1 MGLFGRLKLLIG
13 DRPPEFPP
21 PEIYRA
27 LVDDL
32 HAPLIS
38 LIAGATTTVLVGSI
52 AAWRTDNFVI
62 AALTILTALV
72 TAARIL
78 MVAEYRRSRRAEPA
92 NNDVAVLRRFE
103 RRYAIGATV
112 YAGLL
117 GLTALVAYV
126 FTDDPVSFLLITA
139 NLVGYSA
146 GATGRNSCRP
156 NIAVAQNVLLLVPI
170 IIGTA
175 LRLQAAYAV
184 MSLITVLY
192 LISSIEI
199 VRYLGAN
206 RLRLLLTTREKAA
219 LAKSLAEQIVLL
231 DTALNNMALGLC
243 MFDAGHRLRIANRRF
258 LEMFHIQANKIA
270 PGTPM
275 QEVMKLAQNSDSD
288 PAYAEA
294 AQQRLLEDSTTP
306 ILTTLADGRMISI
319 SHRPMPDG
327 GIVATFED
335 VTEQRRVEAHARFLA
350 THDSLTGLPNRVV
363 FGQELNAA
371 VELGHREGRHCAVLF
386 VNLDR
391 FKIINDTLGH
401 LAGDTLLIEI
411 AGRIVQ
417 CVGSRDL
424 VARIGGD
431 DFVILLRHVSDSDRV
446 ANVARK
452 ILAAVVRP
460 MTLNGQECRV
470 TASIGASLFP
480 SDAND
485 EVTLT
490 KNAEAAM
497 YAAKEAGRN
506 TFVVHSEE
514 IKTQSIERLMLETGL
529 RRALERNEF
538 VLYYQPKRDLKGGG
552 ISGVE
557 ALLRWRHPDLGLLL
571 PNQFVPL
578 AEETGL
584 IVPIGRWVLA
594 RACAQNMQWQ
604 REGLPAIRVA
614 VNLSPR
620 QFADSDLLNDIR
632 DALEHSGMPP
642 SLLELEIT
650 ESMVMRDLPRT
661 VQLMQEI
668 KHLGITLAIDDFG
681 TGYSSMAMVRE
692 LPIDSL
698 KIDRSFVRDVRGD
711 AEGNAFIHA
720 IIALGHALDLTV
732 VAEGV
737 ETEEQEAFL
746 REQKCDEE
754 QGYLISAPLPASEF
768 AAFLAEQTRAKLR
781 AQAADVA
788 SSRSRARPT
797 GTLG

>member
-1 MGLFGRLKLLIG
+1 MGLFGRLKPLIG
-13 DRPPEFPP
+13 GEPPELPP
-21 PEIYRA
+21 PEVYGA
-27 LVDDL
+27 LIDDL
-32 HAPLIS
+32 YAPLFS

-52 AAWRTDNFVI
+52 AAWRTGNSGL
-62 AALTILTALV
+62 AALTICTALV
-72 TAARIL
+72 TAVRIL
-78 MVAEYRRSRRAEPA
+78 TVAAYRQRRRADPG
-92 NNDVAVLRRFE
+92 NDINLLHRFE
-103 RRYAIGATV
+103 RRYAIGAIV

-156 NIAVAQNVLLLVPI
+156 YIAISQNVLLLVPI
-170 IIGTA
+170 AVGTA
-175 LRLQAAYAV
+175 LRLEPAYGV
-184 MSLITVLY
+184 MSLITLLY
-192 LISSIEI
+192 LFSSIEI

-206 RLRLLLTTREKAA
+206 RLRLLLTTREKAG
-219 LAKSLAEQIVLL
+219 LARSLAEQNVLF

-243 MFDAGHRLRIANRRF
+243 MFDAEHRLRIANRRF
-258 LEMFHIQANKIA
+258 SEIFRIA
-270 PGTPM
+270 PDKLLPGTPM
-275 QEVMKLAQNSDSD
+275 SEVMALACASDSN
-288 PAYAEA
+288 PAHAAA
-294 AQQRLLEDSTTP
+294 AQQGLLLDSTTP
-306 ILTTLADGRMISI
+306 VVTTLADGRMISI
-319 SHRPMPDG
+319 SHRPMPNG
-327 GIVATFED
+327 GMVATFED

-350 THDSLTGLPNRVV
+350 THDNLTGLPNRVV

-371 VELGHREGRHCAVLF
+371 VELGRRNGRHCAVLF
-386 VNLDR
+386 VDLDR

-411 AGRIVQ
+411 AGRITQ
-417 CVGSRDL
+417 CVGASDL

-431 DFVILLRHVSDSDRV
+431 EFVILLREV
-446 ANVARK
+446 ADGDQISNLARR
-452 ILAAVVRP
+452 ILAAVVKP
-460 MTLNGQECRV
+460 LTLNGQECRV

-480 SDAND
+480 SDADD

-506 TFVVHSEE
+506 TFLLHSEE

-538 VLYYQPKRDLKGGG
+538 VLHYQPKRNLKGDG

-557 ALLRWRHPDLGLLL
+557 ALLRWQHPDLGLLQ

-594 RACAQNMQWQ
+594 TACAQNMQWQ
-604 REGLPAIRVA
+604 RGGLPPIRVA

-620 QFADSDLLNDIR
+620 QFVDPNLLNDIR
-632 DALEHSGMPP
+632 NALGDSAMPP

-650 ESMVMRDLPRT
+650 ESMVMQDLART
-661 VQLMQEI
+661 VRLLHEI
-668 KHLGITLAIDDFG
+668 KDLGITLAIDDFG

-692 LPIDSL
+692 LPIDAL
-698 KIDRSFVRDVRGD
+698 KIDRSFVREVAGD
-711 AEGNAFIHA
+711 AEGRAIINA
-720 IIALGHALDLTV
+720 IIALGHALDLIV

-737 ETEEQEAFL
+737 ETREQEAFL

-754 QGYLISAPLPASEF
+754 QGFFISVPLPANEF
-768 AAFLAEQTRAKLR
+768 AAFLANQTRAKLR
-781 AQAADVA
+781 AQAAEIA
-788 SSRSRARPT
+788 SSRRQTRPT

>member
-1 MGLFGRLKLLIG
+1 MGLFGRLKPLIG
-13 DRPPEFPP
+13 GEPPELPP
-21 PEIYRA
+21 PEVYGAVI
-27 LVDDL
+27 DDL
-32 HAPLIS
+32 YAPLFS

-52 AAWRTDNFVI
+52 AAWRTGNSAL
-62 AALTILTALV
+62 AALTICTALV
-72 TAARIL
+72 TAIRIL
-78 MVAEYRRSRRAEPA
+78 TVAAYRKRRRADPG
-92 NNDVAVLRRFE
+92 NDINLLHRFE
-103 RRYAIGATV
+103 RRYAIGAIV

-156 NIAVAQNVLLLVPI
+156 YIAISQNVLLLVPI
-170 IIGTA
+170 AIGTA
-175 LRLQAAYAV
+175 LRLQPAYGV
-184 MSLITVLY
+184 MSLITLLY
-192 LISSIEI
+192 LFSSIEI

-206 RLRLLLTTREKAA
+206 RLRLLLTTREKAG
-219 LAKSLAEQIVLL
+219 LARSLAEQNVLF
-231 DTALNNMALGLC
+231 DAALNNMALGLC
-243 MFDAGHRLRIANRRF
+243 MFDAEHRLRIANQRF
-258 LEMFHIQANKIA
+258 SEIFRIAPNKLP

-275 QEVMKLAQNSDSD
+275 SEVMALARTSDNN
-288 PAYAEA
+288 PAHAAA
-294 AQQRLLEDSTTP
+294 AQQSLLQDSTTP
-306 ILTTLADGRMISI
+306 VVTTLADGRTISI
-319 SHRPMPDG
+319 SHRPMPNG

-350 THDSLTGLPNRVV
+350 THDNLTGLPNRVV

-371 VELGHREGRHCAVLF
+371 VELGRRDGRHCAVLF
-386 VNLDR
+386 VDLDR

-411 AGRIVQ
+411 AGRISQ
-417 CVGSRDL
+417 CVGAQDL

-431 DFVILLRHVSDSDRV
+431 EFVILLRQV
-446 ANVARK
+446 ADGDQIANLARR
-452 ILAAVVRP
+452 ILATVVRP
-460 MTLNGQECRV
+460 LTLNGQECRV

-480 SDAND
+480 SDADD

-506 TFVVHSEE
+506 TFLLHSEE

-538 VLYYQPKRDLKGGG
+538 VLHYQPKRNLKGDG

-557 ALLRWRHPDLGLLL
+557 ALLRWQHPDLGLLQ

-594 RACAQNMQWQ
+594 TACAQNMQWQ
-604 REGLPAIRVA
+604 RGGLPPIRVA

-620 QFADSDLLNDIR
+620 QFVDPNLLNDIR
-632 DALEHSGMPP
+632 NALGDSGMPP

-650 ESMVMRDLPRT
+650 ESMVMQDLART
-661 VQLMQEI
+661 VRLLQEI
-668 KHLGITLAIDDFG
+668 KDLGITLAIDDFG

-692 LPIDSL
+692 LPIDAL
-698 KIDRSFVRDVRGD
+698 KIDRSFVREVAGD
-711 AEGNAFIHA
+711 AEGRAIINA
-720 IIALGHALDLTV
+720 IIALGHALDLIV

-737 ETEEQEAFL
+737 ETREQEAFL

-754 QGYLISAPLPASEF
+754 QGFFISVPLPANEF
-768 AAFLAEQTRAKLR
+768 AAFLANQTRAKLR
-781 AQAADVA
+781 AQAAEIA
-788 SSRSRARPT
+788 SSRRQVRPT